1 MKIVHTE
8 AWQVPI
14 TLEEPYTIAYGT
26 FDRVT
31 SVFLR
36 VETDRGLNGFGA
48 AGPDAEVTGE
58 TAETVFRAL
67 RDVAAPALVR
77 RDPLRT
83 LALLREV
90 RTLLEAQPSALAAV
104 DMALHDLLGKV
115 CGLPLW
121 RLLGGYR
128 DCLPTSVTIGIL
140 PVAETVERARDRV
153 AEGFICLKVKGGLD
167 VEADVER
174 MLRVRA
180 AVGAEV
186 ELRFDANQ
194 GYTVKDAVRFAR
206 GVERARV
213 AFLEQPTLKTEPDL
227 LGQVSRAV
235 DLPVMADESLTSL
248 HDAFYLAGHSLVRL
262 LNVKLMKVGGIAEAL
277 AIDALAGAAGLGIMV
292 GCMDESALGIAA
304 GLHFALARPG
314 VVYAD
319 LDGHLGM
326 RGDPA
331 EGSLTLRQGV
341 LFPPDRPG
349 LGIEL

>member
-1 MKIVHTE
+1 MKITRVE

-31 SVFLR
+31 NVFLR
-36 VETDRGLNGFGA
+36 IETNTGINGFGSA
-48 AGPDAEVTGE
+48 APDAEVTGE

-67 RDVAAPALVR
+67 QDVAGPALLGHN
-77 RDPLRT
+77 PLRT
-83 LALLREV
+83 LAVLHEIRSALG
-90 RTLLEAQPSALAAV
+90 TQPSALAAV
-104 DMALHDLLGKV
+104 DMALYDLLGKV

-121 RLLGGYR
+121 VVLGGCR

-140 PVAETVERARDRV
+140 PVSETVDRARARV
-153 AEGFICLKVKGGLD
+153 GQGFTCLKVKGGLD
-167 VEADVER
+167 VEADIER
-174 MLRVRA
+174 ILRVRE
-180 AVGAEV
+180 AVGPDV

-194 GYTVKDAVRFAR
+194 GYTVTQAVRFTHA
-206 GVERARV
+206 VEPARV
-213 AFLEQPTLKTEPDL
+213 AFIEQPTPKAEPDL
-227 LGQVSRAV
+227 MGEVSRAAA
-235 DLPVMADESLTSL
+235 LPVMADESLTSL
-248 HDAFYLAGHSLVRL
+248 KDALDLARHSLVAL
-262 LNVKLMKVGGIAEAL
+262 LNVKLLKVGGIAEAL
-277 AIDALAGAAGLGIMV
+277 AIDALACAAGLGIMV

-326 RGDPA
+326 QGDPA
-331 EGSLTLRQGV
+331 QGGLALRQGV
-341 LFPPDRPG
+341 LYPPDKPG